1 MIIPFFRN
9 FFPNVIGAMDGC
21 HLEIEL
27 TEEKVDDV
35 SYQNYHQ
42 YNSIILLVRDVVH
55 FQNNCTCKYKFQN
68 IINNFSN
75 DYFFQGI
82 ATYDLSF
89 IQVHAGWP
97 GRANDSRFWTN
108 TDTFEKLDNY
118 LADGSRSL
126 IDSYHIVADSAFPCR
141 KHLMTPYK
149 SPFGE
154 DLDVV
159 RSNFNRCL
167 SSKRQVRN

>member
-1 MIIPFFRN
+1 MSFSGTFLHDTSKLSATLKIYFSDMIKIIIITYIN
-9 FFPNVIGAMDGC
+9 KY
-21 HLEIEL
+21 HL
-27 TEEKVDDV
+27 
-35 SYQNYHQ
+35 
-42 YNSIILLVRDVVH
+42 
-55 FQNNCTCKYKFQN
+55 
-68 IINNFSN
+68 
-75 DYFFQGI
+75 FQGI

-108 TDTFEKLDNY
+108 TDTFDNLDNY
-118 LADGSRSL
+118 LADRSRSL
-126 IDSYHIVADSAFPCR
+126 IDSYHIVVDSAFPCR

-167 SSKRQVRN
+167 SSKRQVRQDFNI